1 MFSIVEERWVSQGGK
16 EQDKPPVLK
25 EQLSLD
31 E

>member
-1 MFSIVEERWVSQGGK
+1 MFSMIEERWVSHGGK
-16 EQDKPPVLK
+16 EQDKPPILK